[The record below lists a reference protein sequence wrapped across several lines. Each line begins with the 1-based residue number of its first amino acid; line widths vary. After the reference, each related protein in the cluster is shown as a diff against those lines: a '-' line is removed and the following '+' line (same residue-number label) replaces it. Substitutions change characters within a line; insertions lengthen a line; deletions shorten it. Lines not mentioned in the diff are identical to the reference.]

1 VIWLLSYGIVTAIAA
16 TIMWS
21 LNPAIIS
28 RFSRDIKPLV
38 FAGLKA
44 LIGSLPLLLFLGNI
58 HVDQEVGL
66 LVAIISALLGPGL
79 GDALYAQAIRFLG
92 GSLAV
97 VISYTYI
104 FIATGLSIFFLGER
118 GGLTVFIGTVLAFT
132 GVVIGAGLTNR
143 KTTLKSKGI
152 IYSAGAALCWG
163 VGTVLIRV
171 ALNYY
176 GFIELTT
183 LRFLTVGVVFTLLG
197 LKIEGFSADTHSRRN
212 LLLASTLNGLLGLT
226 LGGLFF
232 TYAIQN
238 IGVTATVIATSLTP
252 VLSQW
257 TTKIIAHEKTQLNT
271 IIGAILVAL
280 GIITLY
286 L

>member
-1 VIWLLSYGIVTAIAA
+1 MLHGLVAAIAA
-16 TIMWS
+16 TTVWS

-44 LIGSLPLLLFLGNI
+44 LIGSLPLLLFLRNL
-58 HVDQEVGL
+58 HVNWDVGL

-104 FIATGLSIFFLGER
+104 FIATGLSILFLGER
-118 GGLTVFIGTVLAFT
+118 GGLTVLTGTVLAFT
-132 GVVIGAGLTNR
+132 GVVVGAGLANKR
-143 KTTLKSKGI
+143 LTLKFRGI
-152 IYSAGAALCWG
+152 MYSAGAALSWG

-176 GFIELTT
+176 GFIELTA

-197 LKIEGFSADTHSRRN
+197 LKLEGFSTNPHSRRN

-226 LGGLFF
+226 LGGLLF
-232 TYAIQN
+232 TYAIQS

-252 VLSQW
+252 ILSQW

-271 IIGAILVAL
+271 IIGAVLVAL